1 MTRCWLLLALC
12 LPTMAAAGLEQERQT
27 LLAGT
32 RPQDAGLRVELAE
45 WVEDGA
51 SIPLDLSLAG
61 AEPPVRIS
69 LLRDAETEPRIARLI
84 LWQWQEPLR
93 LGLRLRLP
101 RSQVVEVLARDGRGR
116 SWQLRRGVR
125 VLGSSC
131 LTPPV
136 GDPRAGLGQGRLWLR
151 EQDGG
156 LELASLLRHPMET
169 GRRRDAA
176 GQLLPRHL
184 LQGLDIESGGH
195 PLARIELFEGTAANP
210 YLRLLLPAGSSP
222 HLQWHE
228 ADGRLYWP

>member
-1 MTRCWLLLALC
+1 MRRCWLLLALC
-12 LPTMAAAGLEQERQT
+12 LPVTAAAGLEQERQA

-61 AEPPVRIS
+61 AEPPVRVS
-69 LLRDAETEPRIARLI
+69 LLRDAEAEPRIARLT
-84 LWQWQEPLR
+84 LWQWREPLR
-93 LGLRLRLP
+93 LGVRLRLP

-116 SWQLRRGVR
+116 SWHLRRGVR

-131 LTPPV
+131 LTPPS

-169 GRRRDAA
+169 GRRRDGA
-176 GQLLPRHL
+176 GRLLPRQL
-184 LQGLDIESGGH
+184 LQGLSIESGGRSV
-195 PLARIELFEGTAANP
+195 ASMELFEGTAANP
-210 YLRLLLPAGSSP
+210 YLRLLLPAGSRP
-222 HLQWHE
+222 QLQWRE
-228 ADGRLYWP
+228 ADGRLYRP

>member
-1 MTRCWLLLALC
+1 MKRLWALLALC
-12 LPTMAAAGLEQERQT
+12 LPALAMAGLEQERQA

-32 RPQDAGLRVELAE
+32 WPQEEGLGVELAE

-51 SIPLDLSLAG
+51 SIPIDLRLSG
-61 AEPPVRIS
+61 AQPPLTVS
-69 LLRDAETEPRIARLI
+69 LLRDAEDEPRIARLT
-84 LWQWQEPLR
+84 LWQWREPLR

-101 RSQVVEVLARDGRGR
+101 RSQAVEVLARDGSGR
-116 SWQLRRGVR
+116 SWHLRRGVR

-131 LTPPV
+131 LTAPV

-151 EQDGG
+151 EQEGG

-184 LQGLDIESGGH
+184 LQGLRIEEDGRA
-195 PLARIELFEGTAANP
+195 LVDAELFEGSAANP
-210 YLRLLLPAGSSP
+210 YLRLLLPPGSQP
-222 HLQWHE
+222 RLEWRE
-228 ADGRLYWP
+228 ADGNRYRP